1 MVSPCTLWMTRSAGR
16 AHRVGATPSG
26 FLPARC
32 SASSCSMM
40 VGSLIIASR
49 MPLKRSRPIKGAAH
63 WLRLACARSSA
74 FMLERLPNGERMDD
88 AFQMG
93 AICSSGGSDGPC
105 GHNRNAA
112 SVAQPRG
119 DNAST
124 ECSTTPHSRI
134 AAIGRWPHAGIM
146 AEIAAATAAAAIVEI
161 GRPNSRRAFQREAP
175 WRWPNF
181 GAIVP
186 IRALCLPALTHGGG
200 KECREPRQQQRRSSC
215 HG

>member
-63 WLRLACARSSA
+63 WLRLARARSSA

-124 ECSTTPHSRI
+124 ECSTVPHSRHRRNRR
-134 AAIGRWPHAGIM
+134 GGLTPESWPKS
-146 AEIAAATAAAAIVEI
+146 
-161 GRPNSRRAFQREAP
+161 PP
-175 WRWPNF
+175 PLLLLLLWRLEGPTL
-181 GAIVP
+181 AV
-186 IRALCLPALTHGGG
+186 
-200 KECREPRQQQRRSSC
+200 RSSARR
-215 HG
+215 HGVGQTSVL

>member
-49 MPLKRSRPIKGAAH
+49 MPLKRCRGQSKALPTGFPA
-63 WLRLACARSSA
+63 ACARSSA

-124 ECSTTPHSRI
+124 ECSTVPRSRHRRNRRGGLTPES
-134 AAIGRWPHAGIM
+134 WPKSPPPLLLLLCEDWKAQLSPCVPARGAM
-146 AEIAAATAAAAIVEI
+146 ALAKL
-161 GRPNSRRAFQREAP
+161 RCYSSNSSTLF
-175 WRWPNF
+175 
-181 GAIVP
+181 
-186 IRALCLPALTHGGG
+186 C
-200 KECREPRQQQRRSSC
+200 
-215 HG
+215 